1 MHSAKSHSAARH
13 LRYSVIGIGLLA
25 ACSSPADPSGVGARW
40 IWRENCPG
48 AYPAQES
55 SPYVLPYEP
64 GQTFVVGGGNCG
76 GGHRRFTW
84 EQYAYDIQMPI
95 GTRLVA
101 VRDGQVI
108 RVVEG
113 FADGTRVPGQ
123 ENGIEVRHADGTI
136 AGYWH
141 LTRNG
146 ALVEVGDRVEQGQVI
161 ALSGDSGN
169 SLLPHL
175 HFEVLQG
182 CAVLCSSI
190 PITFRN
196 TRSHPRGL
204 ITGESYRA
212 E

>member
-1 MHSAKSHSAARH
+1 MRETALFARRH
-13 LRYSVIGIGLLA
+13 LRCSAIGIVLLA
-25 ACSSPADPSGVGARW
+25 ACSSPTNPDGVGARW
-40 IWRENCPG
+40 VWRENCPG
-48 AYPAQES
+48 AYPPQET

-64 GQTFVVGGGNCG
+64 GQSFVVGGGNCG
-76 GGHRRFTW
+76 GGHRLGTW

-101 VRDGQVI
+101 ARDGEVI
-108 RVVEG
+108 RVEER
-113 FADGTRVPGQ
+113 FANGTRISGQ
-123 ENGIEVRHADGTI
+123 ENGIEVRHTDGTI

-141 LTRNG
+141 LTTNG
-146 ALVEVGDRVEQGQVI
+146 ALVEVGDRVEQGQII

-182 CAVLCSSI
+182 CSFFCSSI
-190 PITFRN
+190 PVTFRN
-196 TRSHPRGL
+196 TRPHPRGL
-204 ITGESYRA
+204 IKGESYRA